1 MKKNKFIKEKII
13 YTSISVACILISII
27 SISHAFPNNGTL
39 KGDIPVIDFNSTED
53 FNITNV
59 FDETK
64 KIDVVMTSSKKN
76 RTCDYTI
83 NFKFNDGERYITDMD
98 NSILIVGY
106 DSSKVIFE
114 KELSSRGK
122 DNFEKLA
129 DYQIKGEN
137 TVTQNL
143 SFRVLYANEDSDKVY
158 SGYIYLD
165 NVICK

>member
-13 YTSISVACILISII
+13 YTSISIACILISVI

-39 KGDIPVIDFNSTED
+39 KGEIPVIDFNNTEN
-53 FNITNV
+53 FNITKV
-59 FDETK
+59 YDETK
-64 KIDVVMTSSKKN
+64 KIDIVMTSNDKV

-83 NFKFNDGERYITDMD
+83 NFKFNDGDRYITDMD

-106 DSSKVIFE
+106 DGSDVIFE

-122 DNFEKLA
+122 DDFQKLA
-129 DYQIKGEN
+129 DYQIKGNN

-143 SFRVLYANEDSDKVY
+143 TFRVLYANEDSDKVY